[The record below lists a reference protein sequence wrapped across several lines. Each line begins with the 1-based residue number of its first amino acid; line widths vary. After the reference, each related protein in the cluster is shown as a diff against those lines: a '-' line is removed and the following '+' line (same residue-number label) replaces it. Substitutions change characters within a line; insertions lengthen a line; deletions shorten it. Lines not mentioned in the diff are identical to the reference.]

1 MNKADK
7 ATAVAE
13 FKDYFGKANAAFFAD
28 YKGLTV
34 EQVNDLRRKL
44 RPHNVKVRVIKNNLA
59 RLAVKEAGL
68 GEESLKLLDSVVG
81 PTMVAFAYGDPAA
94 AAKVINKFAKDNEVF
109 GLKDSLLSAQRLTT
123 KQVEELSML
132 PSREVLLAR
141 LLGQLNAPVQS
152 FVGVLAAVP
161 RSLVQVLA
169 AIEDKKKK
177 QA

>member
-1 MNKADK
+1 MNKAEK

-13 FKDYFGKANAAFFAD
+13 LKEHFTKANAAFFAD

-34 EQVNDLRRKL
+34 EQVNDLRRRL

-59 RLAVKEAGL
+59 RLAVKEAKL
-68 GEESLKLLDSVVG
+68 SDSSEQLLDTVVG

-94 AAKVINKFAKDNEVF
+94 AAKVIHKFGEEIEVF

-123 KQVEELSML
+123 KQVEELSKL
-132 PSREVLLAR
+132 PSREVLLAK
-141 LLGQLNAPVQS
+141 LLGQLNAPVQN

-169 AIEDKKKK
+169 AIEQKKK
-177 QA
+177 QQA